1 MGPEP
6 PGPGEGAAATQV
18 DARGRLQE
26 NSTPIKR
33 SQASPASSSMSAT
46 TAQRVAP
53 ATAAGTAAA
62 ATSPALGAALRL
74 GREFAASG
82 AAVGALKVPRA
93 LKRFARCR
101 HSMVA

>member
-1 MGPEP
+1 MSTAAQ
-6 PGPGEGAAATQV
+6 GA
-18 DARGRLQE
+18 
-26 NSTPIKR
+26 
-33 SQASPASSSMSAT
+33 
-46 TAQRVAP
+46 RVAQP